1 MKSTGQVLELDVQ
14 EMESLLEQVE
24 QTLGEQAARP
34 FRLLLAWHLSLV
46 QLIERKN
53 TTLDRLRRMLF
64 GSRTERT
71 RDIVPPQGAPEQ
83 TPSGQEPTEHG

>member
-1 MKSTGQVLELDVQ
+1 MKSTDQVVEFDVQ

-34 FRLLLAWHLSLV
+34 FRLLLAWHVSLV

-64 GSRTERT
+64 GARTERT
-71 RDIVPPQGAPEQ
+71 RDVVPPQDAPEQ
-83 TPSGQEPTEHG
+83 GPPEHG